1 MWPGYTAMLNVHYLG
16 DRGGTHYDENGFLT
30 RPAPVGRLSKK
41 VIDAFWLGWNGDGH
55 IGPVN
60 VTHSFYQVLGEESR
74 NPINAK
80 SQHISAQMATEY
92 PDRTQS
98 WSARVQPLH
107 DALLGWTRQRLRT
120 FEAAVAIVLL
130 IGSAMA
136 AENLK
141 SGPQA
146 GDKIPGP
153 FHPMN
158 ITGAFAGQKQCLV

>member
-1 MWPGYTAMLNVHYLG
+1 MRNRIAVG
-16 DRGGTHYDENGFLT
+16 
-30 RPAPVGRLSKK
+30 APL
-41 VIDAFWLGWNGDGH
+41 
-55 IGPVN
+55 
-60 VTHSFYQVLGEESR
+60 
-74 NPINAK
+74 
-80 SQHISAQMATEY
+80 
-92 PDRTQS
+92 
-98 WSARVQPLH
+98 
-107 DALLGWTRQRLRT
+107 
-120 FEAAVAIVLL
+120 AIVLL